1 MTKEE
6 IVRKELSD
14 ILYDFRGNRAI
25 ESEAA
30 QKTYERLRE
39 ELSHT
44 AVDLLSQDPA
54 EVFENIKKRYYETVL
69 AIGQLSP
76 GIATALEDVKNNIY
90 LSTYNGDIGDET
102 KTQVTKDT
110 RFDLASITKMFT
122 ALEAL
127 KLHQDGMFDIHSI
140 IDEINLSPYKTL
152 HITVLDILR
161 FKYEL
166 ITSGRIDEKGITLP
180 RFYRHI
186 LKPNIGKNKYV
197 YSDIPYII
205 AKTLLPNMHE
215 FFNEYKDELGFESLS
230 YDTGG
235 VITGAEDFLGVS
247 DPKARQMM
255 RLGVQPGHAGLFGN
269 VDDVIKVI
277 EILNNG
283 FLTPENLDIL
293 VSPGTD
299 DYYTPVYNL
308 DGKLLKYAAIN
319 HGTGVF
325 IEHPEGLSVSE
336 VIPGLSRHAFSATG
350 YTGTYATYDLDN
362 GFATAFLPNPIS
374 IAASVPNLLKYR
386 IEGFNRDLIDNVTGE
401 PYEPGKLIVSKFDSG
416 KKVINIYNTYGS
428 LEGNR
433 TYTNITNQLKLEQL
447 YTVYKLRLTKR
458 VAKLLASSDLE
469 VEHIDKKY
477 SGGKTFTK
485 KI

>member
-76 GIATALEDVKNNIY
+76 GIATALEDVKHNIY
-90 LSTYNGDIGDET
+90 LSTYDGDIGDET
-102 KTQVTKDT
+102 KTKVTRET

-127 KLHQDGMFDIHSI
+127 KLHQDGLFDINSI
-140 IDEINLSPYKTL
+140 INEINTSPYKTL
-152 HITVLDILR
+152 PITVLDILR

-166 ITSGRIDEKGITLP
+166 HTSGRLDKPGITLP
-180 RFYRHI
+180 EFYDFI
-186 LKPNIGKNKYV
+186 LKPEIGKNKYM

-205 AKTLLPNMHE
+205 AKTLLPNTHE
-215 FFNEYKDELGFESLS
+215 FFNEYKDQLGFESLS
-230 YDTGG
+230 YDTAG
-235 VITGAEDFLGVS
+235 VITGAEDFMGVS
-247 DPKARQMM
+247 DPKARQMT
-255 RLGVQPGHAGLFGN
+255 RLGIQPGHAGLFGN

-277 EILNNG
+277 DILNNG
-283 FLTPENLDIL
+283 FLSPTNLDVL
-293 VSPGTD
+293 VSSGAGA
-299 DYYTPVYNL
+299 YYTPVYGA
-308 DGKLLKYAAIN
+308 DGKLRKYTAIN

-325 IEHPEGLSVSE
+325 IEHPEGLKASE

-350 YTGTYATYDLDN
+350 FTGVYSTYDLDN
-362 GFATAFLPNPIS
+362 GFATVFLPNPIS
-374 IAASVPNLLKYR
+374 CAACEPNIHAFHVPEN
-386 IEGFNRDLIDNVTGE
+386 NRDLIDNKTDE
-401 PYEPGKLIVSKFDSG
+401 PYEKGTIVICKYDNLH
-416 KKVINIYNTYGS
+416 KVIKIYSPYGH
-428 LEGNR
+428 LLDER
-433 TYTNITNQLKLEQL
+433 TYTNITNQLKLEQF
-447 YTVYKLRLTKR
+447 YTIFKLRLTKR
-458 VAKLLASSDLE
+458 VATLLATSDLE
-469 VEHIDKKY
+469 IEHIDKEY
-477 SGGKTFTK
+477 SGGKKFAK